1 MKKILT
7 FISIVF
13 FMTANIF
20 AQNDDFIGRYKEITD
35 TNVIDKL
42 KSEIS
47 ESFKKIESIECN
59 YLMKKEIPML
69 YKFPDTKGTMRY
81 KKSEPSELYWSS
93 DSPQKSNFT
102 LKNDSIEFVKTNE
115 FKKMAVDEHP
125 IFREV
130 SQIIKSGEKNGS
142 FIDESMFSVRFDKCE
157 GDLYITLHPKKSKM
171 KKIIDHFYIKMDY
184 ATKVVKQINVYD
196 ASKSETSIILSNVK
210 TTNVKQN

>member
-13 FMTANIF
+13 FTTANVF
-20 AQNDDFIGRYKEITD
+20 AQNDGFIDRYKEITD
-35 TNVIDKL
+35 TIVINKL

-47 ESFKKIESIECN
+47 ETFKKIESIECN
-59 YLMKKEIPML
+59 YLMNKEIPML

-93 DSPQKSNFT
+93 ESPQKSNFT
-102 LKNDSIEFVKTNE
+102 LKNDSIEFIKPNE

-130 SQIIKSGEKNGS
+130 SQIIKSGEEYGS
-142 FIDESMFSVRFDKCE
+142 FVDESMFSVRFDKCE
-157 GDLYITLHPKKSKM
+157 GDLYVTLYPKKSRM
-171 KKIIDHFYIKMDY
+171 KKIIDHFNVKMDY
-184 ATKVVKQINVYD
+184 TTKVVKQINVYD
-196 ASKSETSIILSNVK
+196 ASKTETSIILSDVK
-210 TTNVKQN
+210 ITNF

>member
-7 FISIVF
+7 IISIVF

-93 DSPQKSNFT
+93 ESPQKSNFT
-102 LKNDSIEFVKTNE
+102 LKNDSIEFVKPNE

-130 SQIIKSGEKNGS
+130 SQIIKSGEKYGS
-142 FIDESMFSVRFDKCE
+142 FVDESMFSVSFDKCE
-157 GDLYITLHPKKSKM
+157 GDLYVTLYPKKSKM
-171 KKIIDHFYIKMDY
+171 KKIIDHFYVKMDY
-184 ATKVVKQINVYD
+184 KTKVVKQINVYE
-196 ASKSETSIILSNVK
+196 SNNSETDIILSDIK
-210 TTNVKQN
+210 ITDIK

>member
-1 MKKILT
+1 MKKNLT

-13 FMTANIF
+13 LMIANIF
-20 AQNDDFIGRYKEITD
+20 SQNDDFIDRYKEITD
-35 TNVIDKL
+35 TNEIDKL

-47 ESFKKIESIECN
+47 EAFRKIESIECN

-171 KKIIDHFYIKMDY
+171 KKIIDHFYVKMDY
-184 ATKVVKQINVYD
+184 KTKVVKQINVYE
-196 ASKSETSIILSNVK
+196 SNNSETDIILSDIK
-210 TTNVKQN
+210 ITDIK

>member
-7 FISIVF
+7 IISIVF
-13 FMTANIF
+13 FITANIF
-20 AQNDDFIGRYKEITD
+20 AQNDGFIDRYKEITD
-35 TNVIDKL
+35 TIVINKL

-47 ESFKKIESIECN
+47 ETFKKIESVECN

-69 YKFPDTKGTMRY
+69 YKFPDTKGKMRY

-102 LKNDSIEFVKTNE
+102 LKNDSIEFVKPNE
-115 FKKMAVDEHP
+115 FKKTAVDEHP

-130 SQIIKSGEKNGS
+130 SQIIKSGEKYGS
-142 FIDESMFSVRFDKCE
+142 FADESMFSVRFGKCE
-157 GDLYITLHPKKSKM
+157 GNLYVTLYPKKSRM
-171 KKIIDHFYIKMDY
+171 KKIIDHFYLKMDY

-196 ASKSETSIILSNVK
+196 ASKTETSIILSNVK
-210 TTNVKQN
+210 ITNL

>member
-1 MKKILT
+1 MKKFLT

-20 AQNDDFIGRYKEITD
+20 AQNGDFPDKYKEISD
-35 TNVIDKL
+35 TIVINKL

-184 ATKVVKQINVYD
+184 KTKVVKQINVYE
-196 ASKSETSIILSNVK
+196 SNNSETDIILSDIK
-210 TTNVKQN
+210 ITDIK

>member
-7 FISIVF
+7 IISIVS

-20 AQNDDFIGRYKEITD
+20 AQNDNSIDSYEEITD
-35 TNVIDKL
+35 AVVINRL
-42 KSEIS
+42 ESEIA
-47 ESFKKIESIECN
+47 ETFKKIESIECN
-59 YLMKKEIPML
+59 YLMKKDIPML
-69 YKFPDTKGTMRY
+69 YKFPDTEGTMRY

-102 LKNDSIEFVKTNE
+102 LKNDSIEFVKPNE

-157 GDLYITLHPKKSKM
+157 GDLYITLHPKKSRM
-171 KKIIDHFYIKMDY
+171 KKIIDHFHIKMDY

-196 ASKSETSIILSNVK
+196 ASKSETSIIL
-210 TTNVKQN
+210 TNVKISNIK